1 MLYFNT
7 KTQAIGLSVHDVRAA
22 NPESSIP
29 DGATFGDFVPYADSV
44 QPSYDAATHE
54 LREVAPSKVGG
65 VLTQRWEVAARAR
78 PLVPAR
84 VTRRQARQA
93 LLLAGLLDQ
102 VPAAIAAIPDP
113 IQRGMAEIEWADSTE
128 FHRDR
133 PLLIGLGQALG
144 LDSAAMDALF
154 IKAAKL

>member
-44 QPSYDAATHE
+44 PPSYDAATHE

-78 PLVPAR
+78 PLVPAS

-93 LLLAGLLDQ
+93 LRLANLLNK
-102 VPAAIAAIPDP
+102 VEPAIAEIADP
-113 IQRGMAEIEWADSTE
+113 VQRDLARIEWADSQAFE
-128 FHRDR
+128 RDR
-133 PLLIGLGQALG
+133 PLLIALASALG
-144 LDSAAMDALF
+144 LDDDALDNLF
-154 IKAAKL
+154 IQAAKL